1 MVNELV
7 KVQST
12 RDDSEHIA
20 YIPVVFLYAQN
31 TCIQSYIYDSPQK
44 SNFKVGKII

>member
-20 YIPVVFLYAQN
+20 YIPVGFFCMPKIHAYNLIS
-31 TCIQSYIYDSPQK
+31 TIRHK
-44 SNFKVGKII
+44 SQILKLEK